1 MREFYWKTRARL
13 LAAGLWPQGW
23 IARGAFYSLNLA
35 IGLFVLK
42 LLLNVW
48 APAVSESLGGWIKF
62 LIFDAALLFTILA
75 FRGLRQRVLWRLR
88 NRLIVTYVFIGVIP
102 AVLLVAM
109 ALIATYLFA
118 GQFASFVVTSEINS
132 QLRSMQAVNAAVSN
146 ELASRIEKGEPP
158 TADSLAGLRK
168 RDRAWGRRRVCA
180 WRGSRILLFS
190 AGTQNS
196 SAMTFPDFFNKEGG
210 EFAKAVREGQP
221 FKEIVR
227 DRDELYLRVASVFDL
242 GQEKLTVVTSEPLDR
257 NLLSEIAANLGEI
270 TLYAAGIGFDETRQS
285 SKGQTGAKETGAKET
300 GAKESSAPVSLSA
313 KPETKRDGFVISG
326 SEAAA
331 KAQPGQQVLRPT
343 FTVGALAAP
352 SGLMDREITFAT
364 PLPVIDWKS
373 GDRARAGALVQ
384 VRTRPSVLYSHLF
397 AALGDFAQ
405 GVEYILL
412 AVLVIFALIELIAL
426 IIGTRMTKTV
436 TGAVAQL
443 YDATRNVDRGDF
455 SHRIPVKSA
464 DQLAQLSLSFNSMT
478 ESIEKLI
485 EEQKQKQRLEGELA
499 IAQEVQAQ
507 LFPRQVTELES
518 LEVHGFCRPARTVS
532 GDYYDFLTA
541 SSHKLIL
548 AVGDISG
555 KGISAA
561 LLMATIHSAVRAYSV
576 ESLPQMREPV
586 AVGAVAGAGRVMA
599 AWPEGIEISPG
610 ALLGLLNHQL
620 YESTPPEKY
629 ATLFLGI
636 YDGRSHQLTYSNGGH
651 LPPILIGE
659 NGAIRR
665 LEAGGTVVGLFDN
678 MTYDEGSVLM
688 HPGEIFV
695 AYSDGV
701 TEPENE
707 FGEFGED
714 RLIDLVSANR
724 HLPLVQIGQAVTSA
738 VDDWIGDNEQPDDI
752 TLVLARPR

>member
-1 MREFYWKTRARL
+1 MRELYSKLRARMRT
-13 LAAGLWPQGW
+13 AGLWPQGW
-23 IARGAFYSLNLA
+23 IARAAWYSLGLA
-35 IGLFVLK
+35 AGLFVLEMLLK
-42 LLLNVW
+42 LF
-48 APAVSESLGGWIKF
+48 APKWGDSLGGWVKF
-62 LIFDAALLFTILA
+62 LLFDAASLFSIVA
-75 FRGLRQRVLWRLR
+75 FRGLRRKILWRLR

-102 AVLLVAM
+102 AVLLIAM
-109 ALIATYLFA
+109 AVITTYGFA
-118 GQFASFVVTSEINS
+118 GQFAIFVVTSEINS
-132 QLRSMQAVNAAVSN
+132 QLRSLEAVNAAVGN
-146 ELASRIEKGEPP
+146 ELAARLERGDNP
-158 TADSLAGLRK
+158 TAESLAGLRR
-168 RDRAWGRRRVCA
+168 RDAAWGRRRVCA
-180 WRGSRILLFS
+180 WHGDRLLS
-190 AGTQNS
+190 LGDESNS
-196 SAMTFPDFFNKEGG
+196 PPLSLPAFAKEGL
-210 EFAKAVREGQP
+210 RE
-221 FKEIVR
+221 ITR
-227 DRDELYLRVASVFDL
+227 DRDGLHLRVVTLISVAS
-242 GQEKLTVVTSEPLDR
+242 KTLTIVTSEPFDKELVGK
-257 NLLSEIAANLGEI
+257 IAADMGEI
-270 TLYAAGIGFDETRQS
+270 TVLDDPGFLQANKSRPPGSGAQNS
-285 SKGQTGAKETGAKET
+285 S
-300 GAKESSAPVSLSA
+300 PVNT
-313 KPETKRDGFVISG
+313 ETKQGGIVISEKENG
-326 SEAAA
+326 IPVDLHPSPA
-331 KAQPGQQVLRPT
+331 
-343 FTVGALAAP
+343 FTVGTLPAAAG
-352 SGLMDREITFAT
+352 SLDREVRFLA
-364 PLPVIDWKS
+364 PLPVLDWKS
-373 GDRARAGALVQ
+373 GVREPSGALVVQ
-384 VRTRPSVLYSHLF
+384 VRTRPSVLYGHLF
-397 AALGDFAQ
+397 AALGEFVR

-412 AVLVIFALIELIAL
+412 AIVIFFAVIELIAL
-426 IIGTRMTKTV
+426 IIGTRMTRTV

-443 YDATRNVDRGDF
+443 YDATRLVDRGDF

-485 EEQKQKQRLEGELA
+485 QEQKEKQRLEGELA

-507 LFPRQVTELES
+507 LFPRQVSELES

-586 AVGAVAGAGRVMA
+586 AVGAVSGASRIMA
-599 AWPEGIEISPG
+599 AWPEGIEVSPG

-636 YDGRSHQLTYSNGGH
+636 YDGRSHKMTYSNGGH
-651 LPPILIGE
+651 LPPILIAGD
-659 NGAIRR
+659 GAVRR

-678 MTYDEGSVLM
+678 ITYDEGAVEM
-688 HPGEIFV
+688 HPGEIFL

-707 FGEFGED
+707 FGEFGEE

-724 HLPLVQIGQAVTSA
+724 HAPLVQISEAVTAA

-752 TLVLARPR
+752 TLVLARAR

>member
-1 MREFYWKTRARL
+1 MKQFYSKLRARM
-13 LAAGLWPQGW
+13 LAADLWPQGW
-23 IARGAFYSLNLA
+23 IARGALYSLGFA
-35 IGLFVLK
+35 VGLFALEMVLK
-42 LLLNVW
+42 LF
-48 APAVSESLGGWIKF
+48 APAAADSLAGWVKF
-62 LIFDAALLFTILA
+62 LVFDAALLFSVVA
-75 FRGLRQRVLWRLR
+75 FRWLKRRILWRLR

-109 ALIATYLFA
+109 TFITLYGLA
-118 GQFASFVVTSEINS
+118 GQFAVFVVTSEINS
-132 QLRSMQAVNAAVSN
+132 QLRSLGAVNAAVGN
-146 ELASRIEKGEPP
+146 ELAARLERGDNP
-158 TADSLAGLRK
+158 TAESLAGLRK
-168 RDRAWGRRRVCA
+168 RDSAWGRRRMYA
-180 WRGSRILLFS
+180 WLDDKLLPLGDES
-190 AGTQNS
+190 KGPAP
-196 SAMTFPDFFNKEGG
+196 AFPTI
-210 EFAKAVREGQP
+210 AKSELRENELR
-221 FKEIVR
+221 EITR
-227 DRDELYLRVASVFDL
+227 DRDGLHLRVVTQLAMGS
-242 GQEKLTVVTSEPLDR
+242 KTLTVVTSEPFDKALVGR
-257 NLLSEIAANLGEI
+257 IAADLGEI
-270 TLYAAGIGFDETRQS
+270 TLLEDPGFRGEEAQPVTPAN
-285 SKGQTGAKETGAKET
+285 TGTNN
-300 GAKESSAPVSLSA
+300 VNI
-313 KPETKRDGFVISG
+313 VISDRRNPQRVDLHP
-326 SEAAA
+326 S
-331 KAQPGQQVLRPT
+331 PT
-343 FTVGALAAP
+343 FTVGTLPPAMGRL
-352 SGLMDREITFAT
+352 DREVPFLA
-364 PLPVIDWKS
+364 PLPVLDWKTGKREPTGS
-373 GDRARAGALVQ
+373 VVVQ
-384 VRTRPSVLYSHLF
+384 VRTRPSVLYGHLF
-397 AALGDFAQ
+397 AALGEFVQ
-405 GVEYILL
+405 MVEYTLL
-412 AVLVIFALIELIAL
+412 AILIFFGVIELIAL
-426 IIGTRMTKTV
+426 IIGTRMTRTV

-443 YDATRNVDRGDF
+443 YDATKHVDRGDF

-485 EEQKQKQRLEGELA
+485 QEQKEKQRLEGELA

-561 LLMATIHSAVRAYSV
+561 LLMATIHSAVRAYSI

-599 AWPEGIEISPG
+599 AWPEGIEVSPG

-636 YDGRSHQLTYSNGGH
+636 YDGRSHRLTYSNGGH
-651 LPPILIGE
+651 LPPILIAKD
-659 NGAIRR
+659 GAVRR
-665 LEAGGTVVGLFDN
+665 LETGGTVVGLFDH
-678 MTYDEGSVLM
+678 MTYDEGAVEM
-688 HPGEIFV
+688 HPGEIFL

-701 TEPENE
+701 TEPEND

-724 HLPLVQIGQAVTSA
+724 RLPLVQISQTVTSA

-752 TLVLARPR
+752 TLVLARAR